1 MFRNLASL
9 PDGLAQQEVLEYN
22 SGNSVNL
29 LTGQFLGMSGSIVSM
44 TRNKSNPDT

>member
-9 PDGLAQQEVLEYN
+9 PDGLAQQVLEYN

-44 TRNKSNPDT
+44 ARNKSNPDT